1 MRFEEKGSGRP
12 VVFIHGNFASRAWWR
27 EVLSV
32 FPSGSNSV
40 FPSGSNS
47 VFPSGSNQPPKGYR
61 FLAVDLP
68 GFGETPF
75 QGESPTISGFAQAV
89 LAFLEEE
96 GLEPVLVG
104 HSLGG
109 AVAMEAAGQAPDRVR
124 GLVLLD
130 SAPPTGFPTP
140 EAYYPLLESYR
151 QDRQA
156 LRTALLG
163 VIGRPPPYFEELVD
177 QAQAMHPGHF
187 TGNARA
193 LAEWK
198 LTRVYPGPV
207 LVVHGEKDP
216 LVPLA
221 MAEITRAFFPKA
233 RLHVLPG
240 LGHSPQLEDPGGF
253 LNVLEGFL
261 EEVPWGSS

>member
-1 MRFEEKGSGRP
+1 MRFEEKGFGRP
-12 VVFIHGNFASRAWWR
+12 VVFVHGNFASKVWWR
-27 EVLSV
+27 EILR
-32 FPSGSNSV
+32 
-40 FPSGSNS
+40 
-47 VFPSGSNQPPKGYR
+47 PPEGYR

-75 QGESPTISGFAQAV
+75 PGGTPSIEGFAQSL
-89 LAFLEEE
+89 LAFLEER

-109 AVAMEAAGQAPDRVR
+109 AVAMEAAGRAPHRVR
-124 GLVLLD
+124 GLVLLS

-151 QDRQA
+151 QNREA
-156 LRTALLG
+156 LKAALLG
-163 VIGRPPPYFEELVD
+163 VIGKPPPYFEELVD
-177 QAQAMHPGHF
+177 QAQAMHPAHF

-193 LAEWK
+193 LAEWR
-198 LTRVYPGPV
+198 LTHVYPGPV

-221 MAEITRAFFPKA
+221 MAETTRSFFPQG
-233 RLHVLPG
+233 RLLVLPG
-240 LGHSPQLEDPGGF
+240 LGHSPQLEEPEVF
-253 LNVLEGFL
+253 LGALKAFL
-261 EEVPWGSS
+261 EEVPWGSK